1 MIIAAYGQRL
11 YKKDL
16 SVDYLAFMLKE
27 CNDAKIGM
35 YSYIARGRYLMIS
48 LILLYL

>member
-1 MIIAAYGQRL
+1 MIIATYGQRL

-16 SVDYLAFMLKE
+16 FVDHLASMLKE

-35 YSYIARGRYLMIS
+35 SS
-48 LILLYL
+48 